1 MATNKKNQK
10 TLPVSVSDTELGNI
24 TQNNPNVVLSL
35 QDRVIAALRDGMKSY
50 INAGRLM
57 RTAVTSEYWKE
68 KGFTGSRAWLETLP
82 LSVANSYNMMGAAS
96 VADFAGVSD
105 SYLADVGQLAV
116 YHIGRSIKEIE
127 KKNLK
132 AALVGLLGKIR
143 NADNVSAF
151 KAIAEFKREHGLKLT
166 ETDDKAL
173 HGPVPKASG
182 NGTVTL
188 TGGDKTAT
196 KPAELTVKFRG
207 ISFDDACKVLVHS
220 GVDVTDDKAI
230 EKWFAKLMVTLAA
243 KFEAPAATTKTAKN
257 AKTATASN
265 DEVSPEDAAYMAEDA
280 ERLATMN
287 AVN

>member
-1 MATNKKNQK
+1 MAKKNAPK
-10 TLPVSVSDTELGNI
+10 NIAISVSSEELGNI
-24 TQNNPNVVLSL
+24 TQNNPNAVLSL

-105 SYLADVGQLAV
+105 AYLADVGQLAV
-116 YHIGRSIKEIE
+116 YHVGRSIKEIE

-196 KPAELTVKFRG
+196 KPTELTVKFRG

-220 GVDVTDDKAI
+220 GVDITN
-230 EKWFAKLMVTLAA
+230 EKDVERWFAKLMGTLAA
-243 KFEAPAATTKTAKN
+243 KFETPVTTKTAKN
-257 AKTATASN
+257 IKTATASN
-265 DEVSPEDAAYMAEDA
+265 DEVSAEDAAYMAEDEA
-280 ERLATMN
+280 RILAMN

>member
-1 MATNKKNQK
+1 MAKKNQQ
-10 TLPVSVSDTELGNI
+10 TLTVSVSDKELGNI
-24 TQNNPNVVLSL
+24 TQNNPNAVLSL

-143 NADNVSAF
+143 NADNPAAF

-166 ETDDKAL
+166 DTDDKAL
-173 HGPVPKASG
+173 HGPVPKG
-182 NGTVTL
+182 NPAPKVDPEKPT
-188 TGGDKTAT
+188 DK
-196 KPAELTVKFRG
+196 KELTVTFRG
-207 ISFDDACKVLVHS
+207 IAFDDVVKSLVHA
-220 GVDVTDDKAI
+220 GIDINDGKAV
-230 EKWFAKLMVTLAA
+230 ERKFAAWFATMATNIDKKVT
-243 KFEAPAATTKTAKN
+243 EKTAVKSV
-257 AKTATASN
+257 KPSKATVSN
-265 DEVSPEDAAYMAEDA
+265 EEVSAEDAAYMAEDA